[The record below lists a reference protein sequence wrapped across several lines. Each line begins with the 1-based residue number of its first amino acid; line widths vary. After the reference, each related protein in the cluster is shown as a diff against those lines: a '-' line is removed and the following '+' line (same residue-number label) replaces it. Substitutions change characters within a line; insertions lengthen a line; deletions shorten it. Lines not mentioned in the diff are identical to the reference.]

1 MDWFLSGRHLRH
13 EIAKRMRQK
22 IFGPSSSSSRKK
34 IMGDWKRIVSEN
46 CEALLVIAVQ
56 TKTANWSYSKI

>member
-1 MDWFLSGRHLRH
+1 
-13 EIAKRMRQK
+13 
-22 IFGPSSSSSRKK
+22 
-34 IMGDWKRIVSEN
+34 MGDWKRIVSEN